1 MTGQSRQK
9 KTRQI
14 NKLKRL
20 LKCQLLDLL
29 ESSTFGV
36 CLRLFLER
44 AAVRHLRWGQPAA
57 HLPEVVWRLTLV
69 SQPSLQL
76 LARTESHCGCQLLF
90 LLSAPVVLIHRTA
103 AAAAAPRWALTKQR
117 KNITDTKT
125 AAVAA
130 TSSLNFDRLQCTIDV
145 V

>member
-1 MTGQSRQK
+1 MERSP
-9 KTRQI
+9 
-14 NKLKRL
+14 
-20 LKCQLLDLL
+20 
-29 ESSTFGV
+29 FGV

-44 AAVRHLRWGQPAA
+44 AAVRHLRWGRPAV

-103 AAAAAPRWALTKQR
+103 AAATAVAPRRALMRQR
-117 KNITDTKT
+117 KNITNTET

-130 TSSLNFDRLQCTIDV
+130 TASLNFDRL
-145 V
+145 